1 MEQKTH
7 KRPVECLKPFPQ
19 RLMIIED
26 DLALSEVLDN
36 LFTDLGYHCRM
47 ETDAPE
53 INAIEAFRPDL
64 VIIDYHLP
72 KVNGGEICAAL
83 KNNKLLAKTP
93 VIIIS
98 AYSSILLH
106 LEGYAFDSF
115 IEKPFSIQEI
125 LRPVERLLL
134 KKSLVS
140 QKRTRMPFYF
150 KTNPTGFH

>member
-1 MEQKTH
+1 MELKTH
-7 KRPVECLKPFPQ
+7 NKPVECLKPIPQ
-19 RLMIIED
+19 RLIIIED

-36 LFTDLGYHCRM
+36 LFTDLGYNCKM
-47 ETDAPE
+47 EIDAPE
-53 INAIEAFRPDL
+53 INTIEAFRPDL

-83 KNNKLLAKTP
+83 KNNKLLTKTP

-134 KKSLVS
+134 RKNLES
-140 QKRTRMPFYF
+140 QKNLNRPFQAY
-150 KTNPTGFH
+150 

>member
-1 MEQKTH
+1 MEQKTPN
-7 KRPVECLKPFPQ
+7 RPVECLKSFPQ

-36 LFTDLGYHCRM
+36 LFTDLGYHCGM
-47 ETDAPE
+47 EADAPE
-53 INAIEAFRPDL
+53 INTIEAFRPDL

-72 KVNGGEICAAL
+72 KVNGGEICASL
-83 KNNKLLAKTP
+83 RNSKLLAKTP

-134 KKSLVS
+134 RKNLAG
-140 QKRTRMPFYF
+140 QKRTRMPFRF
-150 KTNPTGFH
+150 KTNHA

>member
-1 MEQKTH
+1 MEQKMH
-7 KRPVECLKPFPQ
+7 NRPVECLKSFPQ

-53 INAIEAFRPDL
+53 INTIEGFRPDL

-98 AYSSILLH
+98 QPIAVYYFTWKDMLLIV
-106 LEGYAFDSF
+106 L
-115 IEKPFSIQEI
+115 
-125 LRPVERLLL
+125 LRNPLVFRRYYGLLSDYCSER
-134 KKSLVS
+134 
-140 QKRTRMPFYF
+140 TW
-150 KTNPTGFH
+150 

>member
-7 KRPVECLKPFPQ
+7 NRPVECLKSFPQ

-36 LFTDLGYHCRM
+36 LFTDLGYHCGM
-47 ETDAPE
+47 EADAPE
-53 INAIEAFRPDL
+53 INTIEAFRPDL

-72 KVNGGEICAAL
+72 KVNGGEICVSL
-83 KNNKLLAKTP
+83 RNSKLLAKTP

-134 KKSLVS
+134 RKNLAG
-140 QKRTRMPFYF
+140 QKRTPMPFRF
-150 KTNPTGFH
+150 KTNHA

>member
-1 MEQKTH
+1 MEQKMRN
-7 KRPVECLKPFPQ
+7 RPVECLKSFPQ

-36 LFTDLGYHCRM
+36 LFTDLGYHCGM
-47 ETDAPE
+47 EADAPE
-53 INAIEAFRPDL
+53 INTIEAFRPDL

-72 KVNGGEICAAL
+72 KVNGGEICASL
-83 KNNKLLAKTP
+83 RNSKLLAKTP

-106 LEGYAFDSF
+106 LEEYAFDSF

-125 LRPVERLLL
+125 LGPVERLLL
-134 KKSLVS
+134 RKNLAG
-140 QKRTRMPFYF
+140 QKRIWMPFRF
-150 KTNPTGFH
+150 KTNRAGFH